1 MKQIVIISGKGG
13 TGKTIL
19 TSAFASLAKNKAL
32 ADCDVDAANLYLM
45 VHPEIKETHSFTGG
59 EKAIYDQEKCTYCG
73 VCESLCRF
81 DAIHSS
87 EEGNIS
93 IDPFS
98 CEGCRVC
105 ALSCPSQAIKM
116 KPAVCGEWY
125 VSQTK
130 YGPFV
135 HARLYPGEEN
145 SGKLVS
151 VVREKAK
158 KIAESNSLD
167 WVLIDGPPGIGCPVI
182 ASLSGVNLAVA
193 VTEPSLSAVHD
204 MERVIETSK
213 HFKVKTACII
223 NKYDINKQ
231 NTQGIINWCHSNN
244 VEFLG
249 KISYSEEAIK
259 AVTQGI
265 PIPEL
270 PGSKLSNEIKKIW
283 YNLINIDN

>member
-19 TSAFASLAKNKAL
+19 TAALAFLAEKKVL

-45 VHPEIKETHSFTGG
+45 VHPVIKETHTFTGG
-59 EKAIYDQEKCTYCG
+59 EKAIYNEKKCTYCG
-73 VCESLCRF
+73 VCVSLCRF
-81 DAIHSS
+81 GAVHSS
-87 EEGNIS
+87 DEGTIS

-105 ALSCPSQAIKM
+105 ALSCPSQAIEM
-116 KPAVCGEWY
+116 KPVVCGEWY

-135 HARLYPGEEN
+135 HARLNPGEEN

-151 VVREKAK
+151 VVRKKAK
-158 KIAESNSLD
+158 EIAGSNNMD
-167 WVLIDGPPGIGCPVI
+167 WVFIDGPPGIGCPVI
-182 ASLSGVNLAVA
+182 ASLSGVDLAVA
-193 VTEPSLSAVHD
+193 VTEPTLSAVHD

-231 NTQGIINWCHSNN
+231 NTQGIMNWCHNNN

-249 KISYSEEAIK
+249 KISYSEDAIK

-270 PGSKLSNEIKKIW
+270 PESRLAKEIYEIW
-283 YNLINIDN
+283 LNLKNMDY

>member
-13 TGKTIL
+13 TGKTVL
-19 TSAFASLAKNKAL
+19 TAAFASLAEKKVL

-45 VHPEIKETHSFTGG
+45 THPEIKETHSFTGG
-59 EKAIYDQEKCTYCG
+59 EKAFYDEEKCTFCG
-73 VCESLCRF
+73 VCVSLCRF

-87 EEGNIS
+87 DEGNIS
-93 IDPFS
+93 IDPLS
-98 CEGCRVC
+98 CEGCRIC
-105 ALSCPSQAIKM
+105 SLSCPAQAIEM

-125 VSQTK
+125 ISQTK

-135 HARLYPGEEN
+135 HARLNPGEEN

-158 KIAESNSLD
+158 EIAESKSMD

-182 ASLSGVNLAVA
+182 ASLSGVDLAVV
-193 VTEPSLSAVHD
+193 VTEPTLSAVHD
-204 MERVIETSK
+204 MERVIATSK

-223 NKYDINKQ
+223 NKYDINRK
-231 NTQGIINWCHSNN
+231 NTQGIIKWCENSN

-265 PIPEL
+265 PIPEFPASEL
-270 PGSKLSNEIKKIW
+270 ADEIKEIW
-283 YNLINIDN
+283 FKLKNID

>member
-1 MKQIVIISGKGG
+1 VKQIVVISGKGG
-13 TGKTIL
+13 TGKTIV
-19 TSAFASLAKNKAL
+19 TAAFASLAEKKVL
-32 ADCDVDAANLYLM
+32 ADCDVDAANLHLM
-45 VHPEIKETHSFTGG
+45 IHPEIKETHTFTSG
-59 EKAIYDQEKCTYCG
+59 EKAVYNEEKCTYCG
-73 VCESLCRF
+73 ACVSLCRF

-87 EEGNIS
+87 DEGKIS

-105 ALSCPSQAIKM
+105 ALSCPVQAIEM

-125 VSQTK
+125 ISQTK

-151 VVREKAK
+151 LVREKARE
-158 KIAESNSLD
+158 IAESGNLD

-182 ASLSGVNLAVA
+182 ASLSGVDLAVV
-193 VTEPSLSAVHD
+193 VTEPTLSAVHD

-213 HFKVKTACII
+213 YFKIKTACII

-231 NTQGIINWCHSNN
+231 NTHGIITWCQKNN
-244 VEFLG
+244 IKILG
-249 KISYSEEAIK
+249 KISYSEDAIK

-270 PGSKLSNEIKKIW
+270 PNSDLANEIKEIW
-283 YNLINIDN
+283 LNLKNVDN

>member
-19 TSAFASLAKNKAL
+19 TAAFASLVKKKVL
-32 ADCDVDAANLYLM
+32 ADCDVDAANLYLI
-45 VHPEIKETHSFTGG
+45 VHPEVKETHPFTGG
-59 EKAIYDQEKCTYCG
+59 EKAIYHEEKCTYCG
-73 VCESLCRF
+73 VCVSLCRF

-87 EEGNIS
+87 DEGNIS

-105 ALSCPSQAIKM
+105 ALSCPAQAIEM

-125 VSQTK
+125 NSQTK

-135 HARLYPGEEN
+135 HARLNPGEEN

-151 VVREKAK
+151 VVRQKAK
-158 KIAESNSLD
+158 EIAESNSME

-182 ASLSGVNLAVA
+182 ASLSGVDLAVV
-193 VTEPSLSAVHD
+193 VTEPTFSAIHD

-213 HFKVKTACII
+213 HFNVKTACIV

-231 NTQGIINWCHSNN
+231 NTQEVINWCQNNN
-244 VEFLG
+244 VKFLG
-249 KISYSEEAIK
+249 KISYSDEAIK

-270 PGSKLSNEIKKIW
+270 PGSGLAKEIKEIW
-283 YNLINIDN
+283 LNLKNMD